1 MDSRTRG
8 HVDLS
13 GIVQQTLLEAHE
25 SAETGKVQISLPW
38 LRRILANNLTD
49 EFRRLRSDKRDIRRQ
64 RMIAEA
70 IENSSIRL
78 ESLLVDDAPTP
89 AENVLQQ
96 EQILN
101 LSVALEKLP
110 QSQRQALVLQV
121 WQGWS
126 LTEIAEHMGKTPQA
140 VAGLLKRGLRQL
152 RTEMGEADA
161 SSNVPVS

>member
-1 MDSRTRG
+1 MHLQRDHQVANRG
-8 HVDLS
+8 GGDRIAELS
-13 GIVQQTLLEAHE
+13 
-25 SAETGKVQISLPW
+25 ETVVAPAPPDA
-38 LRRILANNLTD
+38 RMVPDA
-49 EFRRLRSDKRDIRRQ
+49 RQ

-78 ESLLVDDAPTP
+78 ESLLVDDGPTP